1 MTKILDQQVCESTVE
16 VGSPNLTAQNLIDLL
31 GYSIQALQDG
41 VNETVVVVWV
51 NSHFESEVRRL
62 GLSGGIPDPTRERIF
77 CADKNRFALDNFL
90 SSVNPEQFCNFNI
103 TEYAC
108 AKADLL
114 KRSLNSDNLTDIF
127 DCFVGK
133 MALNATDAT
142 ALIVFLQKFDGTTLN
157 KALDKFNRKTR
168 NTEGI
173 LIETKITFINAL
185 WEIVRINENLTNP
198 VFLAKWFQERL
209 RPFISGI
216 SQSTLSPVLTRNLSC
231 DGYQAVVKGLIKGFR
246 EMSPEMRRIVLKE
259 WIVNYLNTTAFA
271 LDCYE
276 NRSFVVFLKS
286 SFQYV
291 SHFVT
296 LMDVYTLMPPD
307 VFSEVLKII
316 EDNALVEVLN
326 RPGFIDNYSILT
338 SILIRIQPVQKLAAV
353 IRQFFMESHNR
364 NISAAIIEGIRLEFS
379 RSVSGV
385 GDPKLNKWLNS
396 TLIPSL
402 PLISSF
408 LFSSRN
414 RERFPCYPF
423 NKIVTI
429 LSFFKEHLN
438 SSDQGA
444 IYENILNYTKAF
456 PLNCYENNS
465 LARYLKTYFQNYSNF
480 LSLKDAYSV
489 VSPEHLAEVLQNTSP
504 KELAD
509 LLRMPR
515 FIDDYKILIRLL
527 INIRSRKNLNLL
539 LVEFITK
546 TQDEKLLAAVVE
558 GLQLEFQKSIS
569 GVSDTDVDEWLN
581 ATLIPVLPLVSTTLF
596 NSNNSQRLQCFLLE
610 KIVSVLSLFKQL
622 QNLYDQKAIYKNLL
636 AYAKVFPYQCH
647 ENSSFILYLKNY
659 FQSYFHFLTLKDAVS
674 LFPPDRETEV
684 LNNIDVNELV
694 NLLSTPGFVKDD
706 YLLTKLVLKVKP
718 IQNLTPFLDAF
729 ANATQNA
736 NLLNAVMEG
745 VWLSFTES
753 FPDLTDTEV
762 DEWLNVRLFPYMP
775 FLTTPVLVSNSTLRV
790 PCLRYRKIINA
801 LNVQFPKL
809 NSEKWTEIYNGIKA
823 YLLQEPKPKCYN
835 ARDPVLNS
843 TAWFSQYL
851 GLYLSQTSLSDLQS
865 FSDNETLLQ
874 VFAANAK
881 NLELVE
887 HLTLSDEVSTAY
899 INLLVKNNP
908 NFNASSLP
916 NSLLCF
922 ITKTNLLQKLTAQQ
936 TLSLIGRIN
945 KVCGLNLTSNTSTD
959 GTVPPKEPTDEQ
971 LKLAVVLVGKI
982 DNFSVSTLNTLG
994 QTAVGLSL
1002 SQVDNIDGNTL
1013 EQALPSLGNVRG
1025 WNIGQTSSIVNKL
1038 LTSGFKVNN
1047 SSRLLGLGSL
1057 VSGIPSGVFR
1067 RINPQIF
1074 ISVISNERFVE
1085 NIGRAPQPIRQI
1097 CVLQVLRNVE
1107 NPVTTVKAIP
1117 SVLAA
1122 EVPPVLLNSNLSL
1135 GDVNNKEWTPSQSA
1149 VFFERLVRYNNNFEI
1164 FSVAVL
1170 RGFSCGATKAL
1181 DFQTFLK
1188 LVQAMKV
1195 KGIMLDESQLECIS
1209 GRLASESMEVP
1220 LDALP
1225 GDVLLFNYQYFRASY
1240 DCRDFYKLVGKSNVN
1255 ILRKVSARERNILND
1270 ARMCLGIMNRN
1281 LTKEDLTILGGLV
1294 CDIDGSVIRASDL
1307 SVLDALKNCVS
1318 FRDDQK
1324 EAIEILLRS
1333 GKSRYGLPSSWSS
1346 STIQEL
1352 GNLPLALTATWSQI
1366 NRPTL
1371 KQALPRFLKKIKR
1384 FRSPG
1389 DVLIFIAQLKLQRS
1403 SNNTSVCTEG
1413 VIAPEDIDD
1422 FIPAVYDAAQL
1433 DICLSDH
1440 VLRDG
1445 VLQIGSLAFDPTQ
1458 LKVLKK
1464 KLLQIYPNG
1473 LPESQIQLLGNIST
1487 VFNATEV
1494 HSWNITRVE
1503 TISALLAHKLENTM
1517 VKAIIGRYL
1526 QLDGSLNVV
1535 SLKAIGGNNL
1545 CTLDEEQ
1552 LMKISNLTDAGA
1564 LDFTA
1569 CSQPL
1574 KNILYNQA
1582 VLELNAQQQNPI
1594 AYYQLIKVYLGE

>member
-1 MTKILDQQVCESTVE
+1 MSWSGASTFNLRFLANNRINMDFATFKNLNPEE
-16 VGSPNLTAQNLIDLL
+16 VKGLSAQNLIDLL
-31 GYSIQALQDG
+31 GFNLRALRSG
-41 VNETVVVVWV
+41 VNETVVQVWIA
-51 NSHFESEVRRL
+51 SHNESEVRKVGLLGDFPEAQPTDRPDNATVNDTRL
-62 GLSGGIPDPTRERIF
+62 
-77 CADKNRFALDNFL
+77 CAGVNSLALNNFL
-90 SSVNPEQFCNFNI
+90 TKVNTSHTCSFSIAQF
-103 TEYAC
+103 AC
-108 AKADLL
+108 AETPLLLSHLSSDLL
-114 KRSLNSDNLTDIF
+114 SDIF
-127 DCFVGK
+127 LCFTGPK
-133 MALNATDAT
+133 ALNRSDET
-142 ALIVFLQKFDGTTLN
+142 ALTVFLQKLDRATLME
-157 KALDKFNRKTR
+157 ALHMFNNRTQ
-168 NTEGI
+168 NMTVI
-173 LIETKITFINAL
+173 PLMTKITFMNAL
-185 WEIVRINENLTNP
+185 WEAVRTSENLTSTI
-198 VFLAKWFQERL
+198 FLRKWFQRQF
-209 RPFISGI
+209 RPFIAGI
-216 SQSTLSPVLTRNLSC
+216 SQSVLRPLLRRNLSC
-231 DGYQAVVKGLIKGFR
+231 EGYRAVLNGLNYGFSDMPR
-246 EMSPEMRRIVLKE
+246 ETKETVLRV
-259 WIVNYLNTTAFA
+259 WILGYLNSTAFPPR
-271 LDCYE
+271 CYV
-276 NRSFVVFLKS
+276 NGSVTVYLNSYFQSFSKLLKLTDAFFL
-286 SFQYV
+286 V
-291 SHFVT
+291 PELLNVT
-296 LMDVYTLMPPD
+296 DPRELADVLSM
-307 VFSEVLKII
+307 
-316 EDNALVEVLN
+316 
-326 RPGFIDNYSILT
+326 PGFINNNQLLT
-338 SILIRIQPVQKLAAV
+338 SVLVSIQPIQKLASF
-353 IRQFFMESHNR
+353 IDQFNENTQKSKLSPANR
-364 NISAAIIEGIRLEFS
+364 AAIIEGVWPQFTS
-379 RSVSGV
+379 
-385 GDPKLNKWLNS
+385 
-396 TLIPSL
+396 
-402 PLISSF
+402 
-408 LFSSRN
+408 
-414 RERFPCYPF
+414 
-423 NKIVTI
+423 
-429 LSFFKEHLN
+429 
-438 SSDQGA
+438 
-444 IYENILNYTKAF
+444 
-456 PLNCYENNS
+456 S
-465 LARYLKTYFQNYSNF
+465 LA
-480 LSLKDAYSV
+480 A
-489 VSPEHLAEVLQNTSP
+489 
-504 KELAD
+504 
-509 LLRMPR
+509 
-515 FIDDYKILIRLL
+515 
-527 INIRSRKNLNLL
+527 LN
-539 LVEFITK
+539 
-546 TQDEKLLAAVVE
+546 
-558 GLQLEFQKSIS
+558 
-569 GVSDTDVDEWLN
+569 
-581 ATLIPVLPLVSTTLF
+581 
-596 NSNNSQRLQCFLLE
+596 
-610 KIVSVLSLFKQL
+610 
-622 QNLYDQKAIYKNLL
+622 
-636 AYAKVFPYQCH
+636 
-647 ENSSFILYLKNY
+647 
-659 FQSYFHFLTLKDAVS
+659 
-674 LFPPDRETEV
+674 
-684 LNNIDVNELV
+684 
-694 NLLSTPGFVKDD
+694 
-706 YLLTKLVLKVKP
+706 
-718 IQNLTPFLDAF
+718 
-729 ANATQNA
+729 
-736 NLLNAVMEG
+736 
-745 VWLSFTES
+745 
-753 FPDLTDTEV
+753 DTEV
-762 DEWLNVRLFPYMP
+762 DKWLNFRLTPYLPFITFPLLFSDNSLRIGCLSYQKVVR
-775 FLTTPVLVSNSTLRV
+775 
-790 PCLRYRKIINA
+790 A
-801 LNVQFPKL
+801 LNTPYKELTVDKR
-809 NSEKWTEIYNGIKA
+809 KEIYDGIKS
-823 YLLQEPKPKCYN
+823 YLQQEARPKCYN

-851 GLYLSQTSLSDLQS
+851 GLYLSQVSLSDLQS
-865 FSDNETLLQ
+865 FSENETLLQ
-874 VFAANAK
+874 VFAANAE
-881 NLELVE
+881 NLKLVE
-887 HLTLSDEVSTAY
+887 NLMLSDEVSTAY

-936 TLSLIGRIN
+936 TLSLVGRIN

-959 GTVPPKEPTDEQ
+959 GTVPPEEPTDEQ

-1038 LTSGFKVNN
+1038 LTNGFKVNN

-1181 DFQTFLK
+1181 DFQRFLK

-1255 ILRKVSARERNILND
+1255 ILRKVSVRERNILND

-1594 AYYQLIKVYLGE
+1594 AYYQLIKVYLGGASTFNLRFLANNRVNMDFATFKNLNPEEVKVQIIDCKPLIALLMQCFQSLYLTSLFPS